1 MHTIATYDYDC
12 TRKCR
17 KSEHGNSITAALT
30 KRSISNE
37 KLARFIAKKCRNF
50 AEILD
55 DEGRSALHLAVSV
68 GDRYDIVEFLLRQGA
83 SVNLRDRES
92 GQSSLTRAVLYG
104 NLAEAVL
111 LARNGATL
119 MPDNDFINPLQY
131 CHRVKKPIDNENRC
145 ETFVWGKNKNY
156 NIGIGNVQ
164 EKTTPDYLDA
174 FRKARIY
181 VQQVSMS
188 SFHTMFVTDDG
199 DLYVTGHGTGPG
211 GRLGTGDELTLVSP
225 KKVKLPF
232 KEEDEKIIDISAGKN
247 HSLVLT
253 NKNRVYATGSNS
265 HSQLGIKSIPEMLLS
280 YMEIP
285 TNFSEAKNVIA
296 NDYSSIVVT
305 NTSIYGFGT
314 NIGQFGLRRDVERLF
329 SPRKINTNKER
340 FPLDIVA
347 TTNAAVI
354 FYSSTSALLYIL
366 YKYETKIY
374 KKPLM
379 ERITQISATGGII
392 ADGHKNCQKQD
403 KPLRFIVLTEFH
415 NVFIWYEATEKFVKC
430 SFTASRYLEIDKIV
444 WSNDEILLSYMG
456 NLYKGSATH
465 ELKHKTVKI
474 PGEYQETYV
483 KKEVSSDQ
491 KTKIEL
497 KRIPFIDKVIEF
509 CSDPEGDNFVALV
522 ENSRKYHSFTEF
534 IEKSYDYGNLF
545 AAVDEYDSVHDLT
558 FKMGFRSFPANQ
570 IIICHR
576 SEYLKKIIED
586 HAGEK
591 IIELR
596 ELSDLGLPCDI
607 FELILRYIYTNQPIM
622 KTEIER
628 ITVDYAQTFTMLKKV
643 LTVMGLHELITAL
656 KKNSQ
661 KITTPFTPLKRTD
674 FPEFYDVTLKLDCEQ
689 EIQAHKCILMSRLE
703 YFNMMFDHSWAE
715 QDTVNLKSV
724 PIEFMQPIIDFLYSN
739 ATEEIRATK
748 YSDNYM
754 FNMITI
760 CDQFFVTELKTIFE
774 LMISEKIHVKNCGEI
789 LEFADTYNCETLR
802 NCCMQYISLNFSRIL
817 ELRTLESTE
826 PKVLQ
831 QVNKFYR
838 QFFSLVSYWTITP
851 YANAVTDEELEQFVA
866 DFTVDLKAN
875 PDDGAK
881 QKQKTKT
888 IKPSKSLLD
897 RRSYEKVGIIAMQEE
912 SSQNLMPVV
921 SEDSKQQEFLSEMTQ
936 LTEKFESEAKLWTK
950 VNDKKDV
957 KKKQNSVLTS
967 LKVNDILKTES
978 KSSNSFTNLKA
989 TTPTTPKVIESPN
1002 SRSTIERTPEPM
1014 TPKQAIELTENSPRT
1029 KLTFSIADITPLKMK
1044 TKNRKRLSS
1053 GSTSDVRNF
1062 FQNESPT
1069 VAPVTPP
1076 NPWKTIPN
1084 IESSPLKSDPLPG
1097 PSTSSAAA
1105 VPKTPPATKSF
1116 QSIVNNERKQ
1126 KQLIEKIKTKS
1137 LALTQL
1143 EEKCIEELHEFYNV
1157 DNIFDESIT
1166 IERRQVSCDDDRIQ
1180 CVKWYQDKK

>member
-131 CHRVKKPIDNENRC
+131 CHRVKKPIDIENRC
-145 ETFVWGKNKNY
+145 ETFVLQNY
-156 NIGIGNVQ
+156 NIGIRNVQ
-164 EKTTPDYLDA
+164 EKTTPDYLDE
-174 FRKARIY
+174 FREARNKC
-181 VQQVSMS
+181 
-188 SFHTMFVTDDG
+188 
-199 DLYVTGHGTGPG
+199 LR
-211 GRLGTGDELTLVSP
+211 GRLETGDELTLMSL

-280 YMEIP
+280 FMEIP

-347 TTNAAVI
+347 TTIGAVI

-366 YKYETKIY
+366 YTYKTKIY
-374 KKPLM
+374 KKSLM
-379 ERITQISATGGII
+379 EHHQISATGGII
-392 ADGHKNCQKQD
+392 ADGHENCQNQG
-403 KPLRFIVLTEFH
+403 KPLRFIVLTEFF
-415 NVFIWYEATEKFVKC
+415 NIFIWYEATKKFVKG
-430 SFTASRYLEIDKIV
+430 SFTASRYQEIDKIV
-444 WSNDEILLSYMG
+444 RQKRIIF
-456 NLYKGSATH
+456 GS
-465 ELKHKTVKI
+465 KV
-474 PGEYQETYV
+474 
-483 KKEVSSDQ
+483 
-491 KTKIEL
+491 KIEL
-497 KRIPFIDKVIEF
+497 KSIPFIDKVIEF

-522 ENSRKYHSFTEF
+522 ENSRKYHSLPKF
-534 IEKSYDYGNLF
+534 IEKPYDYGNLF
-545 AAVDEYDSVHDLT
+545 ADVDVYDSVHDLT
-558 FKMGFRSFPANQ
+558 FKMGFRSFPVHQ

-576 SEYLKKIIED
+576 SEYLKKIIEE

-851 YANAVTDEELEQFVA
+851 YANAVTDEELEQFIA

-881 QKQKTKT
+881 QKQKSKT
-888 IKPSKSLLD
+888 VKPSKSLLD

-921 SEDSKQQEFLSEMTQ
+921 SEDPKQQEFLSEMTQ

-989 TTPTTPKVIESPN
+989 TTPTTPKIIESPN